1 LEGNLIDLHTHSL
14 LSDGALLPSELARR
28 AEVKGIRVIAM
39 TDHVDYAN
47 VHLVV
52 PAMVRAC
59 AEPNFGNIRVIPGVE
74 ITHVPPEGIA
84 KLALEARALGAK
96 IVLVHGETLAEPVA
110 PGTNRA
116 ALESEIDI
124 LAHPGLIS
132 EEEVRLAAQR
142 GIYLEITTRRGHSL
156 TNGHVAALARKMGAS
171 LVLDT
176 DAHRPEDLRSWA
188 EARKVALGAGLSEE
202 EVKGMWAHSA
212 ELVKTR
218 GGFDLS
224 SD

>member
-1 LEGNLIDLHTHSL
+1 MIDLHTHTL

-47 VHLVV
+47 VRLVV

-59 AEPNFGNIRVIPGVE
+59 AARNFGNIRVIPGVE

-84 KLALEARALGAK
+84 KLALEARSLGADI
-96 IVLVHGETLAEPVA
+96 IVVHGETLAEPVA

-132 EEEVRLAAQR
+132 EEDVRLAVQR

-156 TNGHVAALARKMGAS
+156 TNGHVAALARKAGAS
-171 LVLDT
+171 LVLNTDT
-176 DAHRPEDLRSWA
+176 HQPEDLRSWE

-202 EVKGMWAHSA
+202 DVKGMRAHSA

-218 GGFDLS
+218 GGFDWS
-224 SD
+224 PD

>member
-1 LEGNLIDLHTHSL
+1 MIDLHTHSL

-47 VHLVV
+47 VHFVV

-96 IVLVHGETLAEPVA
+96 IVVVHGETLAEPVA

-116 ALESEIDI
+116 ALESDIDI

-132 EEEVRLAAQR
+132 EEEVRLAARR

-156 TNGHVAALARKMGAS
+156 TNGHVAALARKAGAS

-176 DAHRPEDLRSWA
+176 DTHQPEDLRSWE
-188 EARKVALGAGLSEE
+188 EAREVALGAGLSEE

-212 ELVKTR
+212 ELVKSR
-218 GGFDLS
+218 GKFDLS

>member
-1 LEGNLIDLHTHSL
+1 MIDLHTHSL

-28 AEVKGIRVIAM
+28 AEVKGVRVIAM

-47 VHLVV
+47 VHFVV
-52 PAMVRAC
+52 SAMVRAC
-59 AEPNFGNIRVIPGVE
+59 AERNFGDIRVIPGVE

-156 TNGHVAALARKMGAS
+156 TNGHVAALARKAGAS

-176 DAHRPEDLRSWA
+176 DTHQPEDLRSWE
-188 EARKVALGAGLSEE
+188 EARKVALGAGLSVE
-202 EVKGMWAHSA
+202 EVKGMWAHSE

-218 GGFDLS
+218 GGFDPS
-224 SD
+224 FD